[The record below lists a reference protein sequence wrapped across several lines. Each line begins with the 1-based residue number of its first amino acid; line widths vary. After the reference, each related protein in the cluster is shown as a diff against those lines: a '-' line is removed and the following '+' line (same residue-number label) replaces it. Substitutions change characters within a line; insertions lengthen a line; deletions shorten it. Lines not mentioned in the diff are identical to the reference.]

1 MAGFS
6 SVGSMIAS
14 MALNLAV
21 YHLFDRWFHDR
32 LETIATGLVRGV
44 QVPSE
49 HRRLLLHTSWME
61 SVTVQISFLTLS
73 AYGWVQLSGTASTEG
88 TRVFAQLFAF
98 FAAMGALG
106 WLALAPFWYF
116 RLRRVVRRAESD

>member
-6 SVGSMIAS
+6 SVGSMIAL

-44 QVPSE
+44 QVPGE
-49 HRRLLLHTSWME
+49 HRRLLLHTSWIE

-73 AYGWVQLSGTASTEG
+73 AYGWIQLSGTANTEG
-88 TRVFAQLFAF
+88 MRVFAQLLAF

-116 RLRRVVRRAESD
+116 RLRGIIRQAEAD